1 MKRTLTMLLALIL
14 LAGALLSAAAESTS
28 LLNWE
33 GFELR
38 PLYYAVR
45 RRDDGDSTLKVYM
58 RVINNRDRAIYL
70 KLESANVDGVSVE
83 GIGILNCKA
92 NTDTGENSSEYCL
105 FTNNGSGDATL
116 QDPRTVSMIAI
127 LQDYDNHE
135 RLHTEFI
142 TLDLSALPSEITVA
156 PTSTPAPQASDFKTL
171 QKGSKGDDVKRLQ
184 QRLIDL
190 GYLNDTADGSYG
202 PKTEAAVR
210 DFCSQN
216 GLPIDGTASP
226 EMQALLFSDAA
237 RPYSEPWI
245 PLTIGARTEWRNK
258 NSDNFAFRTQVVNNS
273 KTRTVKG
280 FELEYY
286 PTDVWGNRLLGDNI
300 TRKFTTTTTVK
311 PGKTA
316 YTLWAVLGAS
326 FYNADMIHMAI
337 TKIVFDDGE
346 IREDPNPIEYT
357 CSLH

>member
-1 MKRTLTMLLALIL
+1 MKRILTLLLALVL
-14 LAGALLSAAAESTS
+14 LAGAALPAAAEAAD
-28 LLNWE
+28 LVNWE

-45 RRDDGDSTLKVYM
+45 KRDDGDSTLKVYM
-58 RVINNRDRAIYL
+58 RVINNTDRAIYL
-70 KLESANVDGVSVE
+70 KIESANVDGVSVD

-92 NTDTGENSSEYCL
+92 HTDTGDESLEYCL
-105 FTNNGSGDATL
+105 FTNNGAGDATL
-116 QDPRTVSMIAI
+116 QNPKTVSMI
-127 LQDYDNHE
+127 LVMDDYETYE
-135 RLHTEFI
+135 RLHTEFV
-142 TLDLSALPSEITVA
+142 TLDLAPLPSEVTVA
-156 PTSTPAPQASDFKTL
+156 PTSTPEPQASDFQTL

-216 GLPIDGTASP
+216 GLPIDGTATP

-237 RPYSEPWI
+237 KPYAEPWI
-245 PLTIGARTEWRNK
+245 PLTIGARTEWRDK
-258 NSDNFAFRTQVVNNS
+258 NSDTFSFRTQVVNNS
-273 KTRTVKG
+273 KTRTVRG
-280 FELEYY
+280 FELEFY
-286 PTDVWGNRLLGDNI
+286 PTDVWGNRLLGDGI
-300 TRKFTTTTTVK
+300 TRKFTTTTTVG

-326 FYNADMIHMAI
+326 FYNADVIHMAI
-337 TKIVFDDGE
+337 TRIVFDDGE
-346 IREDPNPIEYT
+346 IRDDPNPVEYT
-357 CSLH
+357 CTLH